1 MTPKAIIPRD
11 PKKTNA
17 KRLLIRLEPLEM
29 QKVEKFAV
37 DDGRSLSSFMRR
49 MCMLGLEQHERD
61 HPIEQ

>member
-1 MTPKAIIPRD
+1 MTPKAIVPRD

-49 MCMLGLEQHERD
+49 MCMDGLELHERK
-61 HPIEQ
+61 QATKQ